1 MNKKLWVCNKNTKF
15 FNKQELTVILNFYIY
30 TLLPYDMMKIH
41 IISHDKTIT
50 YVLFCA
56 ADPLEGMI
64 GSCRLKKKIQE
75 LKQAKSCHS
84 SQQILPENGNRQN
97 MSGRTQVE

>member
-1 MNKKLWVCNKNTKF
+1 M
-15 FNKQELTVILNFYIY
+15 ILNFYIY

-75 LKQAKSCHS
+75 LKQAKFVTAA
-84 SQQILPENGNRQN
+84 NRYSLKMETDKICQ
-97 MSGRTQVE
+97 TEHK

>member
-1 MNKKLWVCNKNTKF
+1 
-15 FNKQELTVILNFYIY
+15 
-30 TLLPYDMMKIH
+30 MMKIH

-84 SQQILPENGNRQN
+84 SQQILP
-97 MSGRTQVE
+97 